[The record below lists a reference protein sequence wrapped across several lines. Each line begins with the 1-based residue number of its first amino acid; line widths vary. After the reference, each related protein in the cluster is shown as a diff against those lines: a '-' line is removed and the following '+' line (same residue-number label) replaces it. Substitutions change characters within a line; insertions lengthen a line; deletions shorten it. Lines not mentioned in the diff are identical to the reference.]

1 MPNMGNPQYAA
12 TVANALAGANNRLI
26 AVQTTINNINASIAY
41 PQNAD
46 PNTLTS
52 YNAELIVNQARATGI
67 TAEIAALNAIT

>member
-1 MPNMGNPQYAA
+1 MGNPQYAA